1 MNSRARNGVLP
12 LETSCFEDILAI
24 AFSQAEMD
32 FRSPKGLIF
41 THFQSLLCMR
51 LSNWLAVI
59 WVQFFLAP
67 HGHGIGR
74 PRSRSDDRRLQ
85 LTRAGAGIVM
95 IESLEPR
102 KLLAAATTPT
112 VTAPTVD
119 DVTSTTATLGGN
131 VTFAGSSSLSGVGV
145 LYSLTSSNPDP
156 QLDGPGVMQ
165 LTTTVA
171 AGLFTVNAGNLLPE
185 TSYSFVAYAT
195 NSAGTTFSSVST
207 FTTGVN
213 HAPTVSVMATRNTS
227 PITATT
233 ANLSVLGDDA
243 DTGESSL
250 TYTWS
255 LNKAP
260 TATVSYSVNGTNTAK
275 STTVTFTASGTYAF
289 LVTITDPSGATT
301 TSSVWLAINVDVK
314 NLSSGLYNVPTS
326 PLPYGGTDPIWI
338 APAASIYSP
347 DSDHLTEVTIQITG
361 DYQQGRDILAA
372 LPLPGIDVSF
382 DVASGTL
389 TLKGTST
396 VSTYQRALQLVTYAA
411 TSVVASPFLQS
422 LTITLK
428 NGSSV
433 SAPVVRSIA
442 VNSTITSAYRIAAL
456 GDSLT
461 YWRGGWISMLQS
473 YYSPPSITAFAVGGY
488 TTEQIYTSWASQ
500 VRKAG
505 YKAISVLGGVNDI
518 GHGESAAKTFSYLN
532 RLYDEAMA
540 DGLQIAAFSMTPLGN
555 WDANPTSRWTPEIQ
569 VQTELLN
576 AMIAA
581 KAAANPVQ
589 MRFIDSYKLM
599 GDPTDPKKL
608 NPIFDHGDG
617 LHWNLAGHQMVAST
631 YLAQLVS
638 GTAVSGLNATGN
650 YVQGTPALMFASNLV
665 VTWPNGL
672 NLQNATVSFANWKG
686 GDRLEFHNRFAL
698 QHTFTQDLVA
708 HTATLTITGSDSPA
722 HYQATLRS
730 LRYFNVAGQPQSSV
744 KRIVTVTVTD
754 SFGKASATSQLS
766 VYQYLSGMNPAVSY
780 LQGTAP
786 VAVARNLVVTPPA
799 GTATFTSAAVE
810 VTNWQG
816 EDRLAFYNSI
826 ALQHTLVVDLVA
838 HTATLRIVG
847 AATATGY
854 QTLLRSVT
862 YRNVAGKP
870 NTSAIRTV
878 KLTIYDGVNSVSV
891 STNVKVVPANQPPLV
906 QVNDSVVPEYTV
918 NGAPIAFLNR
928 ALVSDPDSDNISS
941 LTVQITSG
949 YQLGIDTLSFV
960 NQAGIKGAFDATTGT
975 LTLSGLS
982 YVGNYRQ
989 ALRSVTFQTS
999 GSNSSPSTRMFA
1011 IIATDDTRVTSIPI
1025 TRSLTLTR

>member
-1 MNSRARNGVLP
+1 MP
-12 LETSCFEDILAI
+12 LETSYFEDILAI
-24 AFSQAEMD
+24 AFSQEMD

-41 THFQSLLCMR
+41 THFQSLLCMS

-59 WVQFFLAP
+59 WVRFFLSP
-67 HGHGIGR
+67 DCHGHGR
-74 PRSRSDDRRLQ
+74 PRSQSSDKPQ
-85 LTRAGAGIVM
+85 YSTRAGAGIAM
-95 IESLEPR
+95 IESLER
-102 KLLAAATTPT
+102 RQLLAAATTPT
-112 VTAPTVD
+112 VSAPTAD
-119 DVTSTTATLGGN
+119 DITSTTATLGGN
-131 VTFAGSSSLSGVGV
+131 VTFAGSSSLSEVGV
-145 LYSLTSSNPDP
+145 LYSLTSSNPYP
-156 QLDGPGVMQ
+156 QPNGPGVMQ
-165 LTTTVA
+165 LTAKAA

-207 FTTGVN
+207 FTTGLN
-213 HAPTVSVMATRNTS
+213 HAPTVSIMATRDAS
-227 PITATT
+227 PITATK

-255 LNKAP
+255 LDKAS
-260 TATVSYSVNGTNTAK
+260 TASVSYSVNGTNTAK
-275 STTVTFTASGTYAF
+275 STVVTFTASGTYAF
-289 LVTITDPSGATT
+289 VVTITDPSGATT
-301 TSSVWLAINVDVK
+301 NSSIWMAVNVDVK
-314 NLSSGLYNVPTS
+314 NLSFGLYNVPTT

-347 DSDHLTEVTIQITG
+347 DSGHLTEVIIQITG
-361 DYQQGRDILAA
+361 DYQPGRDLLAGRS
-372 LPLPGIDVSF
+372 LPGIDVSF
-382 DVASGTL
+382 DAALGI
-389 TLKGTST
+389 LKLSGTST
-396 VSTYQRALQLVTYAA
+396 VSNYQRALQLVTYAA
-411 TSVVASPFLQS
+411 TTVVASPFQQS
-422 LTITLK
+422 VTITLK

-433 SAPVVRSIA
+433 SAPAVRSIA
-442 VNSTITSAYRIAAL
+442 VNSTSTSAYRIAAL

-461 YWRGGWISMLQS
+461 YWRGGWISILQS
-473 YYSPPSITAFAVGGY
+473 YYSPQNITGFGVGGY
-488 TTEQIYTSWASQ
+488 TTEQIYASWASQ
-500 VRKAG
+500 VRNAG

-518 GHGESAAKTFSYLN
+518 AHGESAAKTFSYLN

-540 DGLQIAAFSMTPLGN
+540 DGLQIVAFSMTPLGN
-555 WDANPTSRWTPEIQ
+555 WDANPTSRWTLEIQ
-569 VQTELLN
+569 VQIDLLN

-665 VTWPNGL
+665 VNWPNGL
-672 NLQNATVSFANWKG
+672 NLQKATVSFTNWQT

-708 HTATLTITGSDSPA
+708 HTATLTITGSASPA
-722 HYQATLRS
+722 HYQATLQT
-730 LRYFNVAGQPQSSV
+730 LKYFNVAGQPQSSV

-754 SFGKASATSQLS
+754 SFGKASAASQLS
-766 VYQYLSGMNPAVSY
+766 VYQYLYGMNPGVSY

-786 VAVARNLVVTPPA
+786 VAVARNLVVNSPA
-799 GTATFTSAAVE
+799 ATATFTSATVE
-810 VTNWQG
+810 ITNWQG
-816 EDRLAFYNSI
+816 EDRLAFHNSI
-826 ALQHTLVVDLVA
+826 ALQHTMVVDLVA
-838 HTATLRIVG
+838 RTASLRIMG
-847 AATATGY
+847 AATAAGY

-878 KLTIYDGVNSVSV
+878 KLTIYDGVNSVSA

-906 QVNDSVVPEYTV
+906 QINDPVVPGYMV
-918 NGAPIAFLNR
+918 NGAPIAILSR
-928 ALVSDPDSDNISS
+928 ALVSDPDSDNLSS

-949 YQLGIDTLSFV
+949 YQLGIDTLFSV
-960 NQAGIKGAFDATTGT
+960 NQAGITGSFDATTGR

-989 ALRSVTFQTS
+989 VLRSVTFQTS
-999 GSNSSPSTRMFA
+999 GANASSSTRMFT
-1011 IIATDDTRVTSIPI
+1011 IIATDDTQVLSIPI
-1025 TRSLTLTR
+1025 TRNLELTV